1 MALRCAFACVEQ
13 KQLPALRKLSL
24 CSLFLS
30 LFFLIL
36 SPLTKPK
43 VIKTVE
49 KVKLHVKK
57 QKMLDP
63 TGGPGYCTGISNK
76 LALALASVWR
86 VVYHM
91 CLQRRTKK
99 CLS

>member
-1 MALRCAFACVEQ
+1 MALWLWRCAFACVEQ

-49 KVKLHVKK
+49 KVKLA
-57 QKMLDP
+57 
-63 TGGPGYCTGISNK
+63 
-76 LALALASVWR
+76 LALSLASVWR